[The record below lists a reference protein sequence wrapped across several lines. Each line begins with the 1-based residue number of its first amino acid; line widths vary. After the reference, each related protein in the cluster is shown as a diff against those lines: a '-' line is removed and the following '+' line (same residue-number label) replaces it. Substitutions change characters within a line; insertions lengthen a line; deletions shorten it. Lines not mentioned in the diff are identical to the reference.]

1 MVHAIRLW
9 GGLADYVYSLYGI
22 PEGAE
27 RDVARHEV
35 HLHSANR
42 LQDLCFKNGGIYI
55 KLGQHIGQLVCL
67 LRVSELWK
75 NFSDLL
81 VHGLISRSCC
91 PLWGADKEV
100 SEDLMVEMVTT
111 LLLLKISQ
119 HVCHYGCCF
128 FTSQFFFLPLS
139 MCSLGLP
146 VCFDML
152 ITSKCLLGSY
162 WDHLLIIFRLSHFV
176 NHGETFCTYEDRFQQ
191 ICVSVAFFSLTNC
204 AGSLLQYFTQYFFS
218 LLPFLFILSRTTWC
232 QRSM

>member
-1 MVHAIRLW
+1 MLHALCLW

-35 HLHSANR
+35 HLRSANR

-75 NFSDLL
+75 NFSVLL

-91 PLWGADKEV
+91 PLWGADEEV

-119 HVCHYGCCF
+119 HVCHYGRCL
-128 FTSQFFFLPLS
+128 FTSQFFSSPLYVFFRVS
-139 MCSLGLP
+139 
-146 VCFDML
+146 
-152 ITSKCLLGSY
+152 CLL
-162 WDHLLIIFRLSHFV
+162 
-176 NHGETFCTYEDRFQQ
+176 
-191 ICVSVAFFSLTNC
+191 
-204 AGSLLQYFTQYFFS
+204 
-218 LLPFLFILSRTTWC
+218 
-232 QRSM
+232 